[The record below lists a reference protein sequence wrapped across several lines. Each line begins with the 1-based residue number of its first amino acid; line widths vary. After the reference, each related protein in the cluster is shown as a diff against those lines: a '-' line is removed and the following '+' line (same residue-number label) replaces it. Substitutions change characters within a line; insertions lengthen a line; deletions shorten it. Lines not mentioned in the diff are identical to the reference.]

1 MSYNTVLELK
11 DIKKIYFKNS
21 LLHKQQTEVLKGAN
35 LTLQQGKTLALIGPS
50 GCGKTTLLKI
60 ILRLEKQNS
69 GTVKLLGKDTS
80 KISKKELRQILSNIG
95 VIFQDPYSALDPR
108 QNIEQILSE
117 PFIINK
123 VPYTKQILIKALK
136 EVSLSEYDL
145 KKYPHQFSGGQR
157 QRINIARAL
166 ILKPKLII
174 ADEPTSALDV
184 SVQAQIVN
192 LLTKMQKKYNFAL
205 LFVSHNLAL
214 CKYLCQNIVLVKQG
228 ILVEMSG
235 DEL

>member
-1 MSYNTVLELK
+1 M
-11 DIKKIYFKNS
+11 
-21 LLHKQQTEVLKGAN
+21 
-35 LTLQQGKTLALIGPS
+35 
-50 GCGKTTLLKI
+50 
-60 ILRLEKQNS
+60 
-69 GTVKLLGKDTS
+69 
-80 KISKKELRQILSNIG
+80 
-95 VIFQDPYSALDPR
+95 DPR
-108 QNIEQILSE
+108 QTIEQILSE

-123 VPYTKQILIKALK
+123 KPYTKETLTKALR
-136 EVSLSEYDL
+136 EVSLTEFDL

-166 ILKPKLII
+166 ILKPELII

-192 LLTKMQKKYNFAL
+192 LLTRMQKKYHFAL

-228 ILVEMSG
+228 ILTEISG